1 VKTEVYEEGDH
12 RMDTDTFKNQVVS
25 LKNLKEFELLL
36 NYLAVPRYGS
46 ITIVIHDG
54 KVVQIEKNEKY
65 RF

>member
-1 VKTEVYEEGDH
+1 
-12 RMDTDTFKNQVVS
+12 MDTDTFKNQVVS

-54 KVVQIEKNEKY
+54 KVVQMEKNEKY
-65 RF
+65 RLK